1 MVMLKLMKY
10 EFRKQAFSKMV
21 ILLLVGLIQLL
32 FFVGVVTDK
41 NDVIGTSMGILA
53 VFTFGALFFMAFEA
67 IITFSN
73 DLKQKC
79 SYMLFLTPHTSYSI
93 VGAKVLAAAI
103 QIILAGIAFF
113 LVYSLDIAVLVGKYN
128 QLEVL
133 KEMINQFLTEVFSL
147 NIQLQD
153 IIGVVSVIITAW
165 ISVITVAFFSIT
177 LSTTFLANFKLKG
190 VVSFLIFIA
199 INYVFGEIVNMGLG
213 RVYDINN
220 LSNLSMYY
228 MLESLY
234 MLCFT
239 IVTYVG
245 TSWMLEKKVSV

>member
-1 MVMLKLMKY
+1 MLMLKLMKY

-32 FFVGVVTDK
+32 FFFGVVTDK
-41 NDVIGTSMGILA
+41 NDVIGTAMGILS

-113 LVYSLDIAVLVGKYN
+113 LVFFLDMAVLVAKYD
-128 QLEVL
+128 QIELIT
-133 KEMINQFLTEVFSL
+133 EMLHRFLQEVFSL
-147 NIQLQD
+147 NIQLKD
-153 IIGVVSVIITAW
+153 IIAVVAVIITAW
-165 ISVITVAFFSIT
+165 ISTITVAFFSIT
-177 LSTTFLANFKLKG
+177 LSSTFLANFKLKG
-190 VVSFLIFIA
+190 LVSFLIFIG
-199 INYVFGEIVNMGLG
+199 INYVFGVIVNMGLG

-220 LSNLSMYY
+220 FTNLSMYY
-228 MLESLY
+228 ILESLY
-234 MLCFT
+234 LLGFT
-239 IVTYVG
+239 IITYVG

>member
-1 MVMLKLMKY
+1 
-10 EFRKQAFSKMV
+10 
-21 ILLLVGLIQLL
+21 
-32 FFVGVVTDK
+32 
-41 NDVIGTSMGILA
+41 
-53 VFTFGALFFMAFEA
+53 MAFEA

>member
-1 MVMLKLMKY
+1 MLKLMKY

-32 FFVGVVTDK
+32 FFFGVVTDK
-41 NDVIGTSMGILA
+41 NDVIGTAMGILS

-113 LVYSLDIAVLVGKYN
+113 LVFFIDIAVLVAKYD
-128 QLEVL
+128 QIELIT
-133 KEMINQFLTEVFSL
+133 EMLHRFLQEVFSL
-147 NIQLQD
+147 DIQLKD
-153 IIGVVSVIITAW
+153 IIAVVAVIITAW
-165 ISVITVAFFSIT
+165 ISTITVAFFSIT

-190 VVSFLIFIA
+190 LVSFLIFIG
-199 INYVFGEIVNMGLG
+199 INYAFGVIVNMGLG
-213 RVYDINN
+213 RAYDINN
-220 LSNLSMYY
+220 FSNLSMYY
-228 MLESLY
+228 ILESLY
-234 MLCFT
+234 LLGFT
-239 IVTYVG
+239 IITYVG

>member
-21 ILLLVGLIQLL
+21 ILLLVGLIQL
-32 FFVGVVTDK
+32 FFFFGIVTD
-41 NDVIGTSMGILA
+41 NNNVIGTSMGILA

-113 LVYSLDIAVLVGKYN
+113 LVYFLDIAVLVGKFN
-128 QLEVL
+128 QLELL
-133 KEMINQFLTEVFSL
+133 KEMINQFLQEVFSL

-153 IIGVVSVIITAW
+153 IIGVVAVIITAW

-190 VVSFLIFIA
+190 LVSFLIFIA
-199 INYVFGEIVNMGLG
+199 INYVFGEIVNIGLG

-239 IVTYVG
+239 IITYVG

>member
-1 MVMLKLMKY
+1 MLKLMKY

-32 FFVGVVTDK
+32 FFFGVVTDK
-41 NDVIGTSMGILA
+41 NDVIGTAMGILS

-113 LVYSLDIAVLVGKYN
+113 LVFFLDMAVLVAKYD
-128 QLEVL
+128 QIELIT
-133 KEMINQFLTEVFSL
+133 EMLHRFLQEVFSL
-147 NIQLQD
+147 NIQLKD
-153 IIGVVSVIITAW
+153 IIAVVAVIITAW
-165 ISVITVAFFSIT
+165 ISTITVAFFSIT
-177 LSTTFLANFKLKG
+177 LSSTFLANFKLKG
-190 VVSFLIFIA
+190 LVSFLIFIG
-199 INYVFGEIVNMGLG
+199 INYVFGVIVNMGLG

-220 LSNLSMYY
+220 FTNLSMYY
-228 MLESLY
+228 ILESLY
-234 MLCFT
+234 LLGFT
-239 IVTYVG
+239 IITYVG